1 MWNLFGSFTEPFNFA
16 FCICV
21 AFVAPA
27 ASAAVSADNQ
37 EESSD
42 MITIT
47 GLCVC
52 CVALNTV
59 AGFTQQTHSYL
70 LCGSQFGMLLICHL
84 FSEIYVVVR

>member
-1 MWNLFGSFTEPFNFA
+1 M
-16 FCICV
+16 

-27 ASAAVSADNQ
+27 ASAAGSVDNQ

-52 CVALNTV
+52 CVALNMTT
-59 AGFTQQTHSYL
+59 GLTQH
-70 LCGSQFGMLLICHL
+70 MHAVICFMADSL
-84 FSEIYVVVR
+84 ACC